1 MTSTPSGKRIRGLR
15 SATQAEILRSHQ
27 RDEEFVRGLREKF
40 LDLLH
45 NFGGYRTLLPFI
57 QSDIPLKLLYFG
69 FTSGL
74 GNQTLGEEY
83 TGIIQADLETR
94 KVPSLSAR
102 VLAAVLECF
111 GERGLLGLLDKLKK
125 SVDHPD
131 SELKPE
137 AVIFLNCLID
147 RLKTAIPLMIL
158 VHKGLFYIYG
168 RYYSWGRRLAGVDYA
183 KVYGKRPSDGVS
195 WGLRLLGLATLAQ
208 CALKMYRGKD
218 RIDEEDSSPK
228 EEEGNKC
235 QLCLETIPTT
245 TTPCGHL
252 FCWNCLGD
260 WLRTRSQCPYCREHV
275 IPSRIVHLMNL

>member
-1 MTSTPSGKRIRGLR
+1 MTSRRPMKRLGGLR
-15 SATQAEILRSHQ
+15 GATQAEILRAHQ
-27 RDEEFVRGLREKF
+27 RDDEFVRGLREKF

-57 QSDIPLKLLYFG
+57 QSNVPLKLLYFG
-69 FTSGL
+69 FTSGM

-83 TGIIQADLETR
+83 TGIIQADLAART
-94 KVPSLSAR
+94 VPSLSAR

-111 GERGLLGLLDKLKK
+111 GERGLLTLLEKLKK
-125 SVDHPD
+125 SVNHPH
-131 SELKPE
+131 SELQPE
-137 AVIFLNCLID
+137 AVIFLNSLID

-158 VHKGLFYIYG
+158 IHKGLFYIYG
-168 RYYSWGRRLAGVDYA
+168 RYYSWGRRLTGVDYA
-183 KVYGKRPSDGVS
+183 KVYGKRPTDGVS

-208 CALKMYRGKD
+208 CALKVYRG
-218 RIDEEDSSPK
+218 EEKINGNESLPK